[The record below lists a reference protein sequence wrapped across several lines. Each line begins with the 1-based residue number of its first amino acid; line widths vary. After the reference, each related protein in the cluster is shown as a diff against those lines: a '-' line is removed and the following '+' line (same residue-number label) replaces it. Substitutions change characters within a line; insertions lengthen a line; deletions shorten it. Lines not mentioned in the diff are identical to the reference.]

1 MKIRLN
7 EIFKTIALDK
17 RYRFN
22 HNFILPKKKKESQK
36 DNNEII
42 FRINLKTISYVPPHN
57 ERCILYKKCIK
68 NIICQKDDNSHVE
81 EQKVYVNKND
91 FYYSSEYID
100 SIDF

>member
-7 EIFKTIALDK
+7 EIFKTIALGR

-22 HNFILPKKKKESQK
+22 YNFTLPIKKKEFQE
-36 DNNEII
+36 DNNEIM
-42 FRINLKTISYVPPHN
+42 FRTNLKTISYVPPHN
-57 ERCILYKKCIK
+57 ERCILYKKCIENK
-68 NIICQKDDNSHVE
+68 KCQKNDNSYVE
-81 EQKVYVNKND
+81 EQKVYVKKEE